1 MPPYLYDS
9 MIALSKIVW
18 EAIVQAYQS
27 MTGNRLRTILSL
39 LGITIGIFC
48 IIAVKSAV
56 DSLQDNI
63 VEGISELGSD
73 MIYIDRQPWNED
85 PNQNYW
91 KYLKRPDPSYE
102 DYEMLRDRLE
112 SASLASYAVVTG
124 GRTIK
129 YRSNSV
135 TNAFILGGTQEYQ
148 EMQGLQIADGRYFS
162 SQEMSTGHS
171 AVILGAN
178 VAASLFEEINPLGKD
193 VRLFGQKYQVIG
205 VLEEEGDNMFNFIN
219 YDDVIWIS
227 YNNIKRFV
235 STKQGSQ
242 VGKLLNVKVAD
253 GYELA
258 DLKDEA
264 TGLLRQ
270 VRRLRPREGDNFAI
284 NELSMLTDLM
294 DKIFGVMNIAGGLI
308 GAFSLIVGMFSVA
321 NIMFVSVKERTSIIG
336 VKKALGAKR
345 FMILLEFLIEA
356 MVLCLIGGLIGLVV
370 VYVVLKGITVGLDF
384 PMSLSPF
391 NVALGIVTSIIV
403 GIIAGLLPAL
413 RASKMDPVEA
423 IRS

>member
-1 MPPYLYDS
+1 MV
-9 MIALSKIVW
+9 ALTKIIW
-18 EAIVQAYQS
+18 EAVVQAYQS
-27 MTGNRLRTILSL
+27 MTGNKLRTILSL

-56 DSLQDNI
+56 DSLQSNI
-63 VEGISELGSD
+63 VDGISELGSD
-73 MIYIDRQPWNED
+73 MIYIDKQPWNED

-102 DYEMLRDRLE
+102 DYEFLRDHLE
-112 SASLASYAVVTG
+112 SASMASYAVVTG

-135 TNAFILGGTQEYQ
+135 TNAFILGSTAEYQ
-148 EMQGLQIADGRYFS
+148 EMQGLKIGGGRYFS
-162 SQEMSTGHS
+162 TQELGSGQPV
-171 AVILGAN
+171 VILGAA
-178 VAASLFEEINPLGKD
+178 VAQALFEELNPLGKD

-219 YDDVIWIS
+219 YDDAIWVT
-227 YNNIKRFV
+227 YRNVKRFV
-235 STKQGSQ
+235 STKQSSR
-242 VGKLLNVKVAD
+242 VGKMLNVKVAE

-270 VRRLRPREGDNFAI
+270 TRRLRPREGDNFAI
-284 NELSMLTDLM
+284 NELSILTDLM
-294 DKIFGVMNIAGGLI
+294 GTIFGVMNIAGILI
-308 GAFSLIVGMFSVA
+308 GAFSLVVGMFSVA

-356 MVLCLIGGLIGLVV
+356 IVLCVIGGLIGLVV
-370 VYVVLKGITVGLDF
+370 VFLVLKGISAGFDF
-384 PMSLSPF
+384 PMELSPF
-391 NVALGIVTSIIV
+391 NTALGIITSIIV
-403 GIIAGLLPAL
+403 GIIAGVLPAL

>member
-1 MPPYLYDS
+1 M
-9 MIALSKIVW
+9 
-18 EAIVQAYQS
+18 QAYQS

-102 DYEMLRDRLE
+102 DYKMLRDRLE
-112 SASLASYAVVTG
+112 SASLASYAIVTG

-135 TNAFILGGTQEYQ
+135 TNAFILGATPEYQ

-178 VAASLFEEINPLGKD
+178 VAASLFEELNPLGKD

-235 STKQGSQ
+235 SVKQSSQ

-253 GYELA
+253 GIELA
-258 DLKDEA
+258 TLKDEA

-270 VRRLRPREGDNFAI
+270 VRRLRPREDDNFAI

-294 DKIFGVMNIAGGLI
+294 GKIFGVMNIAGGLI

-356 MVLCLIGGLIGLVV
+356 MVLCLIGGLIGLAV

>member
-1 MPPYLYDS
+1 

-102 DYEMLRDRLE
+102 DYKMLRDRLE
-112 SASLASYAVVTG
+112 SASLASYAIVTG

-135 TNAFILGGTQEYQ
+135 TNAFILGATPEYQ

-178 VAASLFEEINPLGKD
+178 VAASLFEELNPLGKD

-235 STKQGSQ
+235 SVKQSSQ

-253 GYELA
+253 GIELA
-258 DLKDEA
+258 TLKDEA

-270 VRRLRPREGDNFAI
+270 VRRLRPREDDNFAI

-294 DKIFGVMNIAGGLI
+294 GKIFGVMNIAGGLI

-356 MVLCLIGGLIGLVV
+356 MVLCLIGGLIGLAV